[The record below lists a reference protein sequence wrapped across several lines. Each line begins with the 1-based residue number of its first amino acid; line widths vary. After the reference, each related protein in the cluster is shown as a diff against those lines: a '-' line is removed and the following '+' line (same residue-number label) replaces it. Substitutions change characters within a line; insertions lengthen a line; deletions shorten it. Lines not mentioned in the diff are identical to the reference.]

1 MKKQQYVS
9 YLLILIGSITAIYG
23 QFGDEKNVAI
33 LIIGIIILMYG
44 IYRISSKIPSK
55 FDKESNDKEN
65 EHEDI

>member
-23 QFGDEKNVAI
+23 QSGDEKNVAI
-33 LIIGIIILMYG
+33 LIIGIVILMYG

-55 FDKESNDKEN
+55 FEEETNDKPH